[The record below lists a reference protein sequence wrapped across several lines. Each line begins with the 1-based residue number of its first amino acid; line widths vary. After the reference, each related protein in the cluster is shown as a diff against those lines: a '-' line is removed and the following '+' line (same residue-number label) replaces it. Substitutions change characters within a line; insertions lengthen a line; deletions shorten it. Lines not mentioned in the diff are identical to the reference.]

1 MSEAP
6 TSRMLIASNV
16 DVLDQ
21 LTCVAV
27 TRSRLQEARP
37 LVANLFIN
45 LAYSTELHSHI
56 TKPQL
61 LSRLM
66 NTSHM
71 CKGRDRNADVDQIAI
86 R

>member
-1 MSEAP
+1 M
-6 TSRMLIASNV
+6 SRMLIASNA

-27 TRSRLQEARP
+27 TPSPLQEARP
-37 LVANLFIN
+37 LVVNLFIN
-45 LAYSTELHSHI
+45 LSYSTELHAHI

-61 LSRLM
+61 LNRLM
-66 NTSHM
+66 KTSKM
-71 CKGRDRNADVDQIAI
+71 CKESDSNADIDEVAI